1 MNFAVESV
9 LTWMSG
15 ILLPFV
21 RISALLV
28 VMVGFDA
35 KRIPTQLKVLFAFA
49 VALLIAPVIPDVP
62 YTDMLSM
69 QGFLLVVQQILWG
82 VAIGFV
88 SQIFLNTFVVAGQV
102 VATQTGL
109 GFASLVDPV
118 NGINVAAVAQF
129 YLILA
134 TLVFWAVDGHLMMI
148 KMIALSFEAFPV
160 GSGWISLGSI
170 EKIIEWGQWLF
181 LATITMTITPITAM
195 LIVSFTFGVMTRAA
209 PQLNIFSIGFP
220 ITQISGLIVI
230 WLGMSAFMLHFN
242 IMWESASHLMC
253 EIAGCG

>member
-1 MNFAVESV
+1 MNFAVDVV
-9 LTWMSG
+9 LQWLAD

-21 RISALLV
+21 RISSLLV
-28 VMVGFDA
+28 VMIGFDA
-35 KRIPTQLKVLFAFA
+35 KRIPTQLKVLFAFT
-49 VALLIAPVIPDVP
+49 VALLIAPVIPSQP
-62 YTDMLSM
+62 YTDMLSV
-69 QGFLLVVQQILWG
+69 QGFILVVQQILWG

-88 SQIFLNTFVVAGQV
+88 SQIFLNTFIVAGQV

-118 NGINVAAVAQF
+118 NGINVAAVGQF

-134 TLVFWAVDGHLMMI
+134 TLIFWAVDGHLTMI
-148 KMIALSFEAFPV
+148 KMVAFSFEAFPI
-160 GSGWISLGSI
+160 GSGWVDVSNYW
-170 EKIIEWGQWLF
+170 KIIEWGKWLF
-181 LATITMTITPITAM
+181 LATITMTITPVTAM

-230 WLGMSAFMLHFN
+230 WLSMSAFMLHFDT
-242 IMWESASHLMC
+242 MWASASYLMC
-253 EIAGCG
+253 EIAGCR